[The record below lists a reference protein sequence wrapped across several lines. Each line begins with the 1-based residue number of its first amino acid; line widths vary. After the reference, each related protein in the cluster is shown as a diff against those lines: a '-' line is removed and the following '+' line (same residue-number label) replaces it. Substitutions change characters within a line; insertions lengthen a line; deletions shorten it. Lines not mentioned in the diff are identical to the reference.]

1 MQQFSDF
8 RQKDAIKV
16 FYFYLL
22 TAYLLLN
29 VHTFQFCYVSTVVVR
44 RKYYIR

>member
-8 RQKDAIKV
+8 RQKDMQDIKI

-29 VHTFQFCYVSTVVVR
+29 VHTFQLCYVSTVVVR
-44 RKYYIR
+44 RKY